1 MAGHDDRRGVEVH
14 GALARALHPS
24 TFRLKVST
32 VGCLGGVRGYFGAT
46 WGGVYGELWE
56 YCVGS
61 RGLSRVCIGFMLS
74 YRNGSG

>member
-32 VGCLGGVRGYFGAT
+32 VGCLGGVRGYLGAT
-46 WGGVYGELWE
+46 WGGVYGVFEVFTANYGVIAWGVGGCPG
-56 YCVGS
+56 CV
-61 RGLSRVCIGFMLS
+61 
-74 YRNGSG
+74 